1 MKPVSSENNKPLNI
15 LLVSSEMY
23 PYAKAGGLADVVS
36 SLAAELRRQGHDA
49 RIVIPRYSMINL
61 EKTGI
66 TFTLAPMGVWMGS
79 REEWC
84 SVYGTYSDDGVPVYF
99 IEHDLFFNRPGLYH
113 DASMNDYDDN
123 PMRFGFLSRAALQL
137 CKDIHFKPDVVHAN
151 DWQTALCPAYLKIW
165 HWNDPILGGSASVL
179 TLHNIAYQ
187 GIYPKSH
194 MDYLGLGW
202 HNFTSEKFETYGR
215 INFLKGGIYY
225 ADKITAV
232 SPSFANEI
240 VQPGSGFGLA
250 PYLSNR
256 YDDLTGILNG
266 VDYRVWDPMQDT
278 LIPAK
283 YSADDLSGKKECKKH
298 LQKTFDL
305 NEDENVAVIGTIGRF
320 VDQKGYHLIAQ
331 TIEKI
336 LGNMHVQF
344 VILGS
349 GERNYEEFF
358 GNLPSR
364 YSGRAGSYIGF
375 NNYRAHLI
383 EAGCDFF
390 LMPSLFEPC
399 GLNQMYSQRYGTLP
413 VVRATGGLN
422 DTVENYDESKGAGTG
437 FKFWDA
443 TADALYY
450 TIGWA
455 VSTYYDRPQHI
466 KNMIKQAMAEDFS
479 WQKSAAKY
487 IQIYKSAIETKR
499 QRDAAYRPYYW

>member
-1 MKPVSSENNKPLNI
+1 MKPVSSDKNRSLNI

-36 SLAAELRRQGHDA
+36 SLAAELRHQGHDA
-49 RIVIPRYSMINL
+49 RIVIPRYGMINL
-61 EKTGI
+61 EKIRI
-66 TFTLAPMGVWMGS
+66 TFTLAPMGVWMGN

-84 SVYGTYSDDGVPVYF
+84 SVYGSYSDDGVPVYF
-99 IEHDLFFNRPGLYH
+99 IEHELYFNRWGLYH
-113 DASMNDYDDN
+113 DASMKDYEDN

-137 CKDIHFKPDVVHAN
+137 CKDINFKPDIVHAN

-165 HWNDPILGGSASVL
+165 HWNDPILGGAASVL

-187 GIYPKSH
+187 GIYPKSNL
-194 MDYLGLGW
+194 DYLGLGW
-202 HNFTSEKFETYGR
+202 HNFTPEKFETYDR
-215 INFLKGGIYY
+215 INFLKGGIHY

-232 SPSFANEI
+232 SPSFAHEI
-240 VQPGSGFGLA
+240 VQPNSGFGLA
-250 PYLSNR
+250 PYLSDRN
-256 YDDLTGILNG
+256 DDLTGILNG
-266 VDYRVWDPMQDT
+266 VDCKVWDPMHDSH
-278 LIPAK
+278 LPAA
-283 YSADDLSGKKECKKH
+283 YSSNDLSGKKVCKRH

-305 NEDENVAVIGTIGRF
+305 VEDESVAIIGTIGRF

-331 TIEKI
+331 AIERI

-344 VILGS
+344 VILGA

-358 GNLPSR
+358 GSLPVR
-364 YSGRAGSYIGF
+364 YSGRVGSYIGF

-422 DTVENYDESKGAGTG
+422 DTVKNYNEADGTGTG

-450 TIGWA
+450 TTGWA
-455 VSTYYDRPQHI
+455 VSTFYDRPSHI
-466 KNMIKQAMAEDFS
+466 NSMIKEAMAEDFS
-479 WQKSAAKY
+479 WERSAEKY
-487 IQIYKSAIETKR
+487 IRIYQSAIETKR
-499 QRDAAYRPYYW
+499 LRDSAYRPYYW

>member
-187 GIYPKSH
+187 GIYPQIA
-194 MDYLGLGW
+194 YGLFRAW
-202 HNFTSEKFETYGR
+202 MAQFHFR
-215 INFLKGGIYY
+215 
-225 ADKITAV
+225 KI
-232 SPSFANEI
+232 
-240 VQPGSGFGLA
+240 
-250 PYLSNR
+250 
-256 YDDLTGILNG
+256 
-266 VDYRVWDPMQDT
+266 
-278 LIPAK
+278 
-283 YSADDLSGKKECKKH
+283 
-298 LQKTFDL
+298 
-305 NEDENVAVIGTIGRF
+305 
-320 VDQKGYHLIAQ
+320 
-331 TIEKI
+331 
-336 LGNMHVQF
+336 
-344 VILGS
+344 
-349 GERNYEEFF
+349 
-358 GNLPSR
+358 
-364 YSGRAGSYIGF
+364 
-375 NNYRAHLI
+375 
-383 EAGCDFF
+383 
-390 LMPSLFEPC
+390 
-399 GLNQMYSQRYGTLP
+399 
-413 VVRATGGLN
+413 
-422 DTVENYDESKGAGTG
+422 
-437 FKFWDA
+437 
-443 TADALYY
+443 
-450 TIGWA
+450 
-455 VSTYYDRPQHI
+455 
-466 KNMIKQAMAEDFS
+466 
-479 WQKSAAKY
+479 
-487 IQIYKSAIETKR
+487 
-499 QRDAAYRPYYW
+499 